1 MEIQQIVFE
10 MLQSSSN
17 RKKDVSKQLDPTSRQ
32 DTPLVPARQKASL
45 GKLTFIGVA
54 IAATAIA
61 HHVTPVDVFALHNV
75 YQRLY
80 YLPIFAAAHW
90 FGLRGA
96 VAASLLSAASYFP
109 HIFMDWGGLHGV
121 HDEYLQAQYAE
132 LFMFQVVAV
141 VVGALAESERRSHDR
156 QERTALE
163 LAEAYEKLRESFEQ
177 LLRADRLTSLGELSA
192 GLAHEI
198 KNPLASI
205 KASLE
210 ILFTELP
217 LDREKREF
225 AEIVEKELNH
235 LENIVDE
242 FLQFARTPKP
252 VREPCDLG
260 DVVASLKTLCSQEA
274 QRHAVVLDISIPRT
288 LPEIEVDASQV
299 QQALL
304 NVVLN
309 GIQAMPSGGS
319 LEIEIEGRPGG
330 VVTRVHDQG
339 PGIDP
344 DDTARIFEPFFTTKA
359 RGTGLGLAI
368 ARKLIEAQG
377 GEIRLASH
385 GSGGSIFVID
395 LPDKGGRDG

>member
-1 MEIQQIVFE
+1 
-10 MLQSSSN
+10 MLQSSPN
-17 RKKDVSKQLDPTSRQ
+17 REKDVNEQLDPTPRQ
-32 DTPLVPARQKASL
+32 VTLSEPALKKASL

-61 HHVTPVDVFALHNV
+61 HHVTPVGVFALHNV

-109 HIFMDWGGLHGV
+109 HILMDWGGMHGV
-121 HDEYLQAQYAE
+121 HGEYLQAQYAE
-132 LFMFQVVAV
+132 LFMFQVVAI
-141 VVGALAESERRSHDR
+141 VVGALAESERRSRDR
-156 QERTALE
+156 QERTASE

-177 LLRADRLTSLGELSA
+177 LLRADRLTSLGKLSA

-217 LDREKREF
+217 LDRGKREF
-225 AEIVEKELNH
+225 AEIVERELGQLQNT
-235 LENIVDE
+235 VDE

-252 VREPCDLG
+252 VLREPCDLG

-274 QRHAVVLDISIPRT
+274 QRHAVELDISIPQT

-304 NVVLN
+304 NIVLN
-309 GIQAMPSGGS
+309 AIQAMPSGGS

-339 PGIDP
+339 PGIDAG
-344 DDTARIFEPFFTTKA
+344 DAARIFEPFFTTKA

-377 GEIRLASH
+377 GDIRLASH
-385 GSGGSIFVID
+385 GSSGSTFVID